1 MSLSDAERDALEQL
15 QDAIENGDLSLL
27 RKLLN
32 QTDLGASRGARA
44 QTFWAGHL
52 QLRVLRALQEATRR
66 DPRRVAR
73 EYVYTACFSASGDT

>member
-1 MSLSDAERDALEQL
+1 MSLSESERDALEQL

-32 QTDLGASRGARA
+32 QTDL
-44 QTFWAGHL
+44 

-66 DPRRVAR
+66 DPRRLAR
-73 EYVYTACFSASGDT
+73 EYVYTASFSGSGDT

>member
-32 QTDLGASRGARA
+32 QTDLRQGALFGRSLDS
-44 QTFWAGHL
+44 F
-52 QLRVLRALQEATRR
+52 ALFQGATRAPQTSLARSANIR
-66 DPRRVAR
+66 DVPAR
-73 EYVYTACFSASGDT
+73 GLM